1 MSEILSENPTRRT
14 VDIRECLLPIEKAAI
29 QDSQI
34 EGKLYN
40 VSEYTREVLR
50 QFLRLREYC
59 IKHEMPLYRP
69 KDVTDMIINGEYAK
83 LQP

>member
-14 VDIRECLLPIEKAAI
+14 VDIRECLIPLEKAAI
-29 QDSQI
+29 QDSQV

-50 QFLRLREYC
+50 QFIRLREYC
-59 IKHEMPLYRP
+59 ITHEMPLYRP
-69 KDVTDMIINGEYAK
+69 EDVTDMIINGDYIKKYA
-83 LQP
+83 